1 MNIVVAA
8 LLMYAYHN
16 VTRAVLIFCRY
27 MSEQQAFSVLSI
39 LCDRLLPGYY
49 STTMFGTLLDQKVFE
64 SLVEKTMPILWDHLV
79 KSDVQLSVVSLPWFL
94 SLYINSMPLVFAFR
108 VLDCF
113 FLEGPKV
120 LFQVGLAILRING
133 EELLDITD
141 DGTFIS
147 VLKTYFSHLG
157 ESAHPKSQDEKLR
170 AQTKFQELM
179 VVAFK
184 EFSAI
189 TQASIS
195 EQRAKHKGSILDNI
209 ESFAKRTSIRNLG
222 PDSKKLD
229 LDDLGFLYDRFY
241 GILYERE
248 QRQHMQREDE
258 ERRAKAKKTKSAKV
272 VDGIGGN
279 TNVEIGRV
287 GLGPSATQM
296 NYDGFREF
304 LAGTTRWAVTDSPT
318 ATRKDSMS
326 ETASIYSTNSTRSRS
341 FSLSPWGSGPE
352 PADHD
357 FMQRLYGRWNKDDED
372 GLSLQNLVSGVA
384 AVKGSQD
391 LMSTISYFFE
401 LYDDG
406 NDGKVD
412 REGILRMS
420 EALLFLTR
428 RGFEG
433 ELIAITPTKQ
443 GSEDS
448 ADEANANPNERFLS
462 SVSAFI
468 RRCFEYADPDN
479 AVNQQITSFD
489 GQSETALTNGVSQ
502 FSIGEDEDDEED
514 LLVSSPE
521 SIPPSPSTPKPS
533 SRTSVPSQPVAPS
546 KDPLSISTPQ
556 PPSSP
561 SLSTRAT
568 SSKTS
573 ANLALDPAN
582 PLHITLP
589 TFRMV
594 ILADELLQQF
604 FESGFPNS
612 FHLSPATAQIHRT
625 STTSSSH
632 QQLTTFSSPTS
643 SLPIP
648 RPQPHQQHQQQLPSG
663 GAKGLRGMLDSFVT
677 DGRRM
682 AGEVRKQWEEAQRE
696 IERSAAPIGGSS
708 TTPTRQGT
716 SAPLSATPYAD
727 DEDEEEDE
735 KSMMG
740 RDLLEGAEAEAGG
753 VGKDV
758 GGGGQEELLALE
770 VGEGRIL
777 EGEGKEAVQ
786 KENFDLMD

>member
-1 MNIVVAA
+1 M
-8 LLMYAYHN
+8 
-16 VTRAVLIFCRY
+16 RAPSRFRGHADIIRY
-27 MSEQQAFSVLSI
+27 MSEQQAFSALSI

-133 EELLDITD
+133 EELLDIMD

-147 VLKTYFSHLG
+147 VLKTYFSRLG

-184 EFSAI
+184 EFSGI
-189 TQASIS
+189 TQSSIS
-195 EQRAKHKGSILDNI
+195 EQRSKHKPSVLDNI

-248 QRQHMQREDE
+248 QRQHMQREDDDK
-258 ERRAKAKKTKSAKV
+258 RAKATRNRASEV
-272 VDGIGGN
+272 INGVGGN
-279 TNVEIGRV
+279 SSIEIGRV

-318 ATRKDSMS
+318 NMHKDSMS
-326 ETASIYSTNSTRSRS
+326 ETSSIYSTSSMRSRS
-341 FSLSPWGSGPE
+341 FSLSPWGTGPE

-357 FMQRLYGRWNKDDED
+357 FMQRLYGKWNRDDDD

-384 AVKGSQD
+384 AIKGSRD

-401 LYDDG
+401 LYDDD

-428 RGFEG
+428 RGLESDM
-433 ELIAITPTKQ
+433 TPVTPIRQ
-443 GSEDS
+443 GSEDL
-448 ADEANANPNERFLS
+448 ADESTTSPNERFLS

-479 AVNQQITSFD
+479 AINQQTTFND
-489 GQSETALTNGVSQ
+489 SEPQADLINGINQ
-502 FSIGEDEDDEED
+502 FSIGEDDDEED
-514 LLVSSPE
+514 LLASSPT
-521 SIPPSPSTPKPS
+521 SKPPSPSTPKPRQTSIPSETVHS
-533 SRTSVPSQPVAPS
+533 SN
-546 KDPLSISTPQ
+546 DPLSAPTPQ
-556 PPSSP
+556 DSPSPSSAMPTP
-561 SLSTRAT
+561 S
-568 SSKTS
+568 KKS

-612 FHLSPATAQIHRT
+612 FRLSPAAQLHR
-625 STTSSSH
+625 SSTSSSN
-632 QQLTTFSSPTS
+632 QLTTFSSYTTS

-648 RPQPHQQHQQQLPSG
+648 RQQQQHHQQHQPQPPFG
-663 GAKGLRGMLDSFVT
+663 GARGLRGMLDSFVT

-696 IERSAAPIGGSS
+696 IERGEVPARRSTQESS
-708 TTPTRQGT
+708 
-716 SAPLSATPYAD
+716 YDD
-727 DEDEEEDE
+727 DEEEEDE
-735 KSMMG
+735 KGMIGRSYAD

-753 VGKDV
+753 IGRDV
-758 GGGGQEELLALE
+758 SE
-770 VGEGRIL
+770 
-777 EGEGKEAVQ
+777 EGKEGLLVTSLSHDGRGEELKVASR
-786 KENFDLMD
+786 ENLMDL